1 MRISDW
7 SSDVC
12 SSDLDLTVGGRDSD
26 ELAVTGT
33 VALGLDFGG
42 ADAYDGWT
50 RFELE
55 AGRREIVGGA
65 LGATVASFKD
75 GDPFTLIPAERQSG
89 WVGRL
94 RGMAGHSAFQ
104 VGVRNTVVCGESGSV
119 RVPIGGRRLL

>member
-33 VALGLDFGG
+33 VALGLDLGG

-50 RFELE
+50 RFEIE
-55 AGRREIVGGA
+55 AGRREIVGGV

-75 GDPFTLIPAERQSG
+75 GDPFNLLPAERNRG
-89 WVGRL
+89 WVGQL
-94 RGMAGHSAFQ
+94 RGLGGFSASP
-104 VGVRNTVVCGESGSV
+104 VGREISAADPNNHYDCAVR
-119 RVPIGGRRLL
+119 P